1 MTPRH
6 ASSFALLDQ
15 CLAHLDNME
24 NLLVRGADEQVREM
38 ITLRTELTCII
49 ALLKTIGEEEN
60 AARFYCEVRVD
71 GHHCAAKVNRGLGL
85 GARLLA
91 RADDTTWA
99 IVRLELAS
107 IIALL
112 KPMIGR
118 SG

>member
-1 MTPRH
+1 MGPTMTPRH

-49 ALLKTIGEEEN
+49 ALLKTIGE
-60 AARFYCEVRVD
+60 
-71 GHHCAAKVNRGLGL
+71 LGL